1 MIWAVAH
8 TYNTMGWQFWS
19 IGDYENAIAGY
30 QQAQQVSRQI
40 GNEVHLARILNNTG
54 AVYYQ
59 WGRYAL
65 ALEHYLESLELR
77 EKLQDDGGSAL
88 VLNNIARLI
97 KIWTTPT
104 RPWSFFKGT

>member
-1 MIWAVAH
+1 
-8 TYNTMGWQFWS
+8 MGWQFWS

-59 WGRYAL
+59 WGRYA
-65 ALEHYLESLELR
+65 
-77 EKLQDDGGSAL
+77 
-88 VLNNIARLI
+88 
-97 KIWTTPT
+97 
-104 RPWSFFKGT
+104 